1 MYRYLYIQALD
12 GIKKVAHRNVLFEK
26 RIYCVNTNSCQ
37 KNKIKTNCVICTYN
51 YVHTLYI
58 NYLNLRMKYA
68 YFYKCSI
75 FLILFLIIFIA
86 I

>member
-1 MYRYLYIQALD
+1 
-12 GIKKVAHRNVLFEK
+12 LFEK
-26 RIYCVNTNSCQ
+26 RIYCVNINSCQ

-68 YFYKCSI
+68 YFYKCS
-75 FLILFLIIFIA
+75 FFSILANLLGDA
-86 I
+86 ILLYN